1 MMRNAIAPR
10 IRIETMC
17 NHWRRI
23 DVKTSSRVTLL
34 VTGFVALLAGHAA
47 AQKPDKFP
55 TKPVRLIVPY
65 APGGATDI
73 TARQLQTKISE
84 LWGQSVIVDNRA
96 GASGNIA
103 LELAARS
110 APDGYT
116 LFVGNVST
124 NAINETTF
132 RSLKVKPS
140 RDLTG
145 VTNLI
150 QLPHLWVVNPS
161 IPASTL
167 KALVDYVKKTGA
179 KLNYASAGV
188 GSYPHLDT
196 VRFLKTAGIGM
207 THVPY
212 KGGAGQM
219 IPAIMGN
226 EVQFMFI
233 NMASSLPHI
242 RTGRIKPLAITTEKR
257 RPELPNVPTTAEA
270 GFPGM
275 GTNAWNGLFAPAKI
289 PGPLLNRIHDDVVK
303 VMESPEMRASLEK
316 VFMSV
321 VVNKSP
327 AEYQKF
333 VLEEIKNW
341 GKIVID
347 NDIKVE

>member
-1 MMRNAIAPR
+1 MNQTLRLMTIIA
-10 IRIETMC
+10 C
-17 NHWRRI
+17 
-23 DVKTSSRVTLL
+23 V
-34 VTGFVALLAGHAA
+34 LAASAA
-47 AQKPDKFP
+47 HPADKFP
-55 TKPVRLIVPY
+55 SRPVRMIIPY

-73 TARQLQTKISE
+73 TARQLQPRISE
-84 LWGQSVIVDNRA
+84 LWGQPVIVDNRA

-103 LELAARS
+103 LELAGRS

-132 RSLKVKPS
+132 SSLKVKPS

-167 KALVDYVKKTGA
+167 KDLVAYVKKSGA
-179 KLNYASAGV
+179 SLNYGSAGV
-188 GSYPHLDT
+188 GAYPHLDA
-196 VRFLKTAGIGM
+196 VKFLKLAGIEM
-207 THVPY
+207 MHVPY
-212 KGGAGQM
+212 KGGAAQM

-242 RTGRIKPLAITTEKR
+242 RTGRIKPLAITTAER
-257 RPELPNVPTTAEA
+257 RPELPNVPTTAES
-270 GFPGM
+270 GFPGV
-275 GTNAWNGLFAPAKI
+275 GTNAWNGLFAPAGI
-289 PGPLLNRIHDDVVK
+289 PKPLLNRIHADVVK
-303 VMESPEMRASLEK
+303 VMESPAMKAALEK

-321 VVNKSP
+321 VVNRSP
-327 AEYQKF
+327 AEFQQF
-333 VLEEIKNW
+333 VLQEIRDW
-341 GKIVID
+341 GKIVVE
-347 NDIKVE
+347 NNIKVE

>member
-1 MMRNAIAPR
+1 MNQTFRLMTIIA
-10 IRIETMC
+10 C
-17 NHWRRI
+17 
-23 DVKTSSRVTLL
+23 V
-34 VTGFVALLAGHAA
+34 LAASAA
-47 AQKPDKFP
+47 HPADKFP
-55 TKPVRLIVPY
+55 SRPVRMIIPY

-73 TARQLQTKISE
+73 TARQLQPRISE
-84 LWGQSVIVDNRA
+84 LWGQPVIVDNRA

-103 LELAARS
+103 LELAGRA

-132 RSLKVKPS
+132 SSLKVKPS

-150 QLPHLWVVNPS
+150 QLPHLWVVNPG

-167 KALVDYVKKTGA
+167 KELVAYVKKSGTH
-179 KLNYASAGV
+179 LNYGSAGV
-188 GSYPHLDT
+188 GAYPHLDA
-196 VRFLKTAGIGM
+196 VKFLKIAGIEM

-242 RTGRIKPLAITTEKR
+242 RTGRIKPLAITTLER
-257 RPELPNVPTTAEA
+257 RPELPNVPTTAES
-270 GFPGM
+270 GFPGV
-275 GTNAWNGLFAPAKI
+275 GTNAWNGLFAPAGVPK
-289 PGPLLNRIHDDVVK
+289 PLLNRIHADVVK
-303 VMESPEMRASLEK
+303 VMESPAMKGALEK

-321 VVNKSP
+321 VVNRSP
-327 AEYQKF
+327 AEFQQF
-333 VLEEIKNW
+333 VLQEIKDW
-341 GKIVID
+341 GKIVVE
-347 NDIKVE
+347 NNIKAE

>member
-1 MMRNAIAPR
+1 MKQK
-10 IRIETMC
+10 IRLMT
-17 NHWRRI
+17 
-23 DVKTSSRVTLL
+23 V
-34 VTGFVALLAGHAA
+34 VACVLAASAA
-47 AQKPDKFP
+47 HPAEKFP
-55 TKPVRLIVPY
+55 TRPVRMIIPY

-73 TARQLQTKISE
+73 TARQLQPRISE
-84 LWGQSVIVDNRA
+84 IWGQPVIVDNRA

-103 LELAARS
+103 LELAGRA

-150 QLPHLWVVNPS
+150 QLPHLWVVNPG
-161 IPASTL
+161 IPANTL
-167 KALVDYVKKTGA
+167 KELVAYVKKSGA
-179 KLNYASAGV
+179 KLNYGSAGV
-188 GSYPHLDT
+188 GAYPHLDA
-196 VRFLKTAGIGM
+196 VKFLKIAGIEM

-242 RTGRIKPLAITTEKR
+242 RTGRIKPLAITTPQR
-257 RPELPNVPTTAEA
+257 HRELPNVPTTAES
-270 GFPGM
+270 GFPGV
-275 GTNAWNGLFAPAKI
+275 GTNAWNGLFAPAGVPK
-289 PGPLLNRIHDDVVK
+289 PVLNRIHADVVK
-303 VMESPEMRASLEK
+303 VMESPAMKASLEK

-321 VVNKSP
+321 VVNRSP
-327 AEYQKF
+327 AEFQQF
-333 VLEEIKNW
+333 VLQEIKDW
-341 GKIVID
+341 GKIVIE

>member
-1 MMRNAIAPR
+1 MQITR
-10 IRIETMC
+10 II
-17 NHWRRI
+17 
-23 DVKTSSRVTLL
+23 S
-34 VTGFVALLAGHAA
+34 ALLAAALAAGAAAAHAA
-47 AQKPDKFP
+47 EQAQKFP
-55 TKPVRLIVPY
+55 QRPVRMIVPY

-73 TARQLQTKISE
+73 TARQLQTRIGE
-84 LWGQSVIVDNRA
+84 LWGQPVIVDNRA

-103 LELAARS
+103 LELAGRS

-132 RSLKVKPS
+132 RSLQVKPS

-167 KALVDYVKKTGA
+167 KEFVAYVRKSGA
-179 KLNYASAGV
+179 KLNYGSAGV
-188 GSYPHLDT
+188 GAYPHLDA
-196 VRFLKTAGIGM
+196 VKFLKIAGIDM

-242 RTGRIKPLAITTEKR
+242 RTGRIKPLAITTLARHK
-257 RPELPNVPTTAEA
+257 ELPNVPTTAES
-270 GFPGM
+270 GFPGV
-275 GTNAWNGLFAPAKI
+275 GTNAWNGLFAPAGI
-289 PGPLLNRIHDDVVK
+289 PKPVLGRIHADVVK
-303 VMESPEMRASLEK
+303 VMESPEMKASLEK
-316 VFMSV
+316 VFMTV

-327 AEYQKF
+327 DEFQQF
-333 VLEEIKNW
+333 VLKEIKDW
-341 GKIVID
+341 GKIVIE
-347 NDIKVE
+347 NNIKVE

>member
-1 MMRNAIAPR
+1 MN
-10 IRIETMC
+10 
-17 NHWRRI
+17 
-23 DVKTSSRVTLL
+23 TLL
-34 VTGFVALLAGHAA
+34 RATLLAAA
-47 AQKPDKFP
+47 ALFTAHASAQQADKFP
-55 TKPVRLIVPY
+55 TRPVRIIVPY

-84 LWGQSVIVDNRA
+84 LWGQPVIVDNRA

-132 RSLKVKPS
+132 RSLKIKPS
-140 RDLTG
+140 RELTG

-161 IPASTL
+161 VPASTL
-167 KALVDYVKKTGA
+167 KELVAYVKKSGA
-179 KLNYASAGV
+179 KLNYGSAGV
-188 GSYPHLDT
+188 GAYPHLDA
-196 VRFLKTAGIGM
+196 VKFLKIAGIDM

-219 IPAIMGN
+219 IPAIIGN

-242 RTGRIKPLAITTEKR
+242 KSGRIKPLAITTEKR
-257 RPELPNVPTTAEA
+257 RPELPNVPTTAES
-270 GFPGM
+270 GFPGV
-275 GTNAWNGLFAPAKI
+275 GTNAWNGLFAPAGI
-289 PGPLLNRIHDDVVK
+289 PKPLLKRIHADVLK
-303 VMESPEMRASLEK
+303 VMESPEMKASLEK
-316 VFMSV
+316 VFMAV

-327 AEYQKF
+327 EEFQRF
-333 VLEEIKNW
+333 VLEEIKSW

>member
-1 MMRNAIAPR
+1 MN
-10 IRIETMC
+10 
-17 NHWRRI
+17 
-23 DVKTSSRVTLL
+23 TLL
-34 VTGFVALLAGHAA
+34 RAALLALGIVAPFA
-47 AQKPDKFP
+47 GQVSAQQADKFP

-73 TARQLQTKISE
+73 TARQLQTRISE
-84 LWGQSVIVDNRA
+84 LWGQPVIVDNRA

-110 APDGYT
+110 AADGYT

-132 RSLKVKPS
+132 SSLKVKPS

-150 QLPHLWVVNPS
+150 QLPHLWVVNPQV
-161 IPASTL
+161 PAATL
-167 KALVDYVKKTGA
+167 KELVAYVKKSGA
-179 KLNYASAGV
+179 KLNYGSAGV
-188 GSYPHLDT
+188 GAYPHLDA
-196 VRFLKTAGIGM
+196 VKFLKIAGIEM

-219 IPAIMGN
+219 IPAIIGN

-242 RTGRIKPLAITTEKR
+242 KSGRIKPLAITTEKR
-257 RPELPNVPTTAEA
+257 HPQLPSVPTTAES
-270 GFPGM
+270 GFPGV
-275 GTNAWNGLFAPAKI
+275 GTNAWNGLFAPAGI
-289 PGPLLNRIHDDVVK
+289 PKPLLKRIHADVVK
-303 VMESPEMRASLEK
+303 VMESPDMKTSLDK

-327 AEYQKF
+327 EEFQQF
-333 VLEEIKNW
+333 VLQEIKSW
-341 GKIVID
+341 GKIVIE
-347 NDIKVE
+347 NNIKVE

>member
-1 MMRNAIAPR
+1 MARTFRFMMVLLCAAA
-10 IRIETMC
+10 
-17 NHWRRI
+17 
-23 DVKTSSRVTLL
+23 VTP
-34 VTGFVALLAGHAA
+34 AAHAA
-47 AQKPDKFP
+47 EKFP
-55 TKPVRLIVPY
+55 SRPVRMIIPY

-73 TARQLQTKISE
+73 TARQLQPRISE
-84 LWGQSVIVDNRA
+84 IWGQPVIVDNRA

-103 LELAARS
+103 LELAGRAS
-110 APDGYT
+110 PDGYT

-132 RSLKVKPS
+132 SSLKVKPS

-150 QLPHLWVVNPS
+150 QLPHLWVVNPG
-161 IPASTL
+161 IPANTL
-167 KALVDYVKKTGA
+167 KELVAYVKKSGA
-179 KLNYASAGV
+179 SLNYGSAGV
-188 GSYPHLDT
+188 GAYPHLDA
-196 VRFLKTAGIGM
+196 VKFLKIAGIEM

-242 RTGRIKPLAITTEKR
+242 RTGRIKPLAITTLER
-257 RPELPNVPTTAEA
+257 RPELPNVPTTAES
-270 GFPGM
+270 GFPGV
-275 GTNAWNGLFAPAKI
+275 GTNAWNGLFAPAGI
-289 PGPLLNRIHDDVVK
+289 PKPLLNRIHADVVK
-303 VMESPEMRASLEK
+303 VMESPTMKASLEK

-327 AEYQKF
+327 AEFQQF
-333 VLEEIKNW
+333 VLKEIKDW
-341 GKIVID
+341 GKIVVE
-347 NDIKVE
+347 NNIKVE

>member
-1 MMRNAIAPR
+1 MPIAK
-10 IRIETMC
+10 I
-17 NHWRRI
+17 
-23 DVKTSSRVTLL
+23 VS
-34 VTGFVALLAGHAA
+34 ALLAAALAAGAAAAHAA
-47 AQKPDKFP
+47 EQAQKFP
-55 TKPVRLIVPY
+55 QRPVRMIVPY

-73 TARQLQTKISE
+73 TARQLQTRTGE
-84 LWGQSVIVDNRA
+84 LWGQPVIVDNRA

-103 LELAARS
+103 LELAGRS

-132 RSLKVKPS
+132 RSLQVKPS

-167 KALVDYVKKTGA
+167 KEFVAYVRKSGA
-179 KLNYASAGV
+179 KLNYGSAGV
-188 GSYPHLDT
+188 GAYPHLDA
-196 VRFLKTAGIGM
+196 VKFLKIAGIDM

-242 RTGRIKPLAITTEKR
+242 RTGRIKPLAITTLARHK
-257 RPELPNVPTTAEA
+257 ELPNVPTTAES
-270 GFPGM
+270 GFPGV
-275 GTNAWNGLFAPAKI
+275 GTNAWNGLFAPAGI
-289 PGPLLNRIHDDVVK
+289 PKPVLGRIHADVVK
-303 VMESPEMRASLEK
+303 VMESPEMKASLEK
-316 VFMSV
+316 VFMTV

-327 AEYQKF
+327 DEFQQF
-333 VLEEIKNW
+333 VLKEIKDW
-341 GKIVID
+341 GKIVIE
-347 NDIKVE
+347 NNIKVE

>member
-1 MMRNAIAPR
+1 MKAPR
-10 IRIETMC
+10 IP
-17 NHWRRI
+17 
-23 DVKTSSRVTLL
+23 S
-34 VTGFVALLAGHAA
+34 LLAAIALVMTAAGLHAA
-47 AQKPDKFP
+47 EKFP
-55 TKPVRLIVPY
+55 QRPVRFIIPY

-73 TARQLQTKISE
+73 TARQLQSRISE
-84 LWGQSVIVDNRA
+84 AWGQPVIVDNRP

-110 APDGYT
+110 APDGHT

-167 KALVDYVKKTGA
+167 KELVAHVKKTGA
-179 KLNYASAGV
+179 KLNYGSAGV
-188 GSYPHLDT
+188 GAYPHLDA
-196 VRFLKTAGIGM
+196 VKFLKIAGIEM

-242 RTGRIKPLAITTEKR
+242 RTGRIKPLAITTARR
-257 RPELPNVPTTAEA
+257 RPELPNVPTTAES
-270 GFPGM
+270 GFPGV
-275 GTNAWNGLFAPAKI
+275 GTNAWNGLFAPAGVPK
-289 PGPLLNRIHDDVVK
+289 PVLKRIHADVVK
-303 VMESPEMRASLEK
+303 VMESPEMKAQLEK
-316 VFMSV
+316 VFMTV
-321 VVNKSP
+321 VVDPSP
-327 AEYQKF
+327 EAFQQF
-333 VLEEIKNW
+333 VLKEIKAW
-341 GKIVID
+341 GKIVVE
-347 NDIKVE
+347 NNIKVE

>member
-1 MMRNAIAPR
+1 MN
-10 IRIETMC
+10 
-17 NHWRRI
+17 
-23 DVKTSSRVTLL
+23 RVMHI
-34 VTGFVALLAGHAA
+34 ALLAFASAA
-47 AQKPDKFP
+47 FTVAPALAQTDKFP
-55 TKPVRLIVPY
+55 TRPVRLIVPY

-73 TARQLQTKISE
+73 TARQLQTKISD
-84 LWGQSVIVDNRA
+84 LWGQPVIVDNRA

-103 LELAARS
+103 LEMAARS

-132 RSLKVKPS
+132 RSLKIKPS

-150 QLPHLWVVNPS
+150 QLPHLWVVNPA
-161 IPASTL
+161 IPAATL
-167 KALVDYVKKTGA
+167 KEFVAYVKKSGK
-179 KLNYASAGV
+179 KLNYGSAGV
-188 GSYPHLDT
+188 GAYPHLDA
-196 VRFLKTAGIGM
+196 VKFLKIAGIDM

-219 IPAIMGN
+219 IPAIIGN

-242 RTGRIKPLAITTEKR
+242 KTGRIKPLAITTDKR
-257 RPELPNVPTTAEA
+257 RPELPNVPTTAES
-270 GFPGM
+270 GFPGV
-275 GTNAWNGLFAPAKI
+275 GTNAWNGLFAPAGI
-289 PGPLLNRIHDDVVK
+289 PKPLLKKIHADVVK
-303 VMESPEMRASLEK
+303 VMESPDMKASLEK

-327 AEYQKF
+327 EEFQQF
-333 VLEEIKNW
+333 VLQEIKDW

>member
-1 MMRNAIAPR
+1 MLRA
-10 IRIETMC
+10 
-17 NHWRRI
+17 
-23 DVKTSSRVTLL
+23 VLL
-34 VTGFVALLAGHAA
+34 VVGIAGPYAGHAA
-47 AQKPDKFP
+47 AQPTEKFP
-55 TKPVRLIVPY
+55 TRPVRLIVPY

-84 LWGQSVIVDNRA
+84 LWGQPVIVDNRA

-110 APDGYT
+110 AADGYT

-132 RSLKVKPS
+132 RSLKIKPS

-150 QLPHLWVVNPS
+150 QLPHLWVVNPAV
-161 IPASTL
+161 PASSL
-167 KALVDYVKKTGA
+167 KELVAHVKKSGA
-179 KLNYASAGV
+179 KLNYGSAGV
-188 GSYPHLDT
+188 GAYPHLDA
-196 VRFLKTAGIGM
+196 VKFLKIAGIEM

-219 IPAIMGN
+219 IPAIIGN

-242 RTGRIKPLAITTEKR
+242 KSGRIKPLAITTDKR
-257 RPELPNVPTTAEA
+257 RPELPSVPTTAES
-270 GFPGM
+270 GFPGV
-275 GTNAWNGLFAPAKI
+275 GTNAWNGLFAPAGISK
-289 PGPLLNRIHDDVVK
+289 PLLNRIHADVVK
-303 VMESPEMRASLEK
+303 VMESPDMKTSLEK

-327 AEYQKF
+327 GEFQKF
-333 VLEEIKNW
+333 VLEEIRSW
-341 GKIVID
+341 GKIVIE

>member
-1 MMRNAIAPR
+1 MDTIIRLMMVLA
-10 IRIETMC
+10 C
-17 NHWRRI
+17 
-23 DVKTSSRVTLL
+23 
-34 VTGFVALLAGHAA
+34 VAAASAAHAA
-47 AQKPDKFP
+47 EKFP
-55 TKPVRLIVPY
+55 QRPVRFIIPY

-73 TARQLQTKISE
+73 TARQLQTRLSE
-84 LWGQSVIVDNRA
+84 AWGQPIVIDNRA

-103 LELAARS
+103 LELASRS

-132 RSLKVKPS
+132 SSLKVKPS

-150 QLPHLWVVNPS
+150 QLPHLWVVNPG

-167 KALVDYVKKTGA
+167 KELVAYVKKSGA
-179 KLNYASAGV
+179 RLNYGSAGV
-188 GSYPHLDT
+188 GAYPHLDA
-196 VRFLKTAGIGM
+196 VKFLKIAGIEM

-233 NMASSLPHI
+233 NMASSISNI
-242 RTGRIKPLAITTEKR
+242 RAGRIKPLAITTPER
-257 RPELPNVPTTAEA
+257 RPELPNVPTTAES
-270 GFPGM
+270 GFPGV
-275 GTNAWNGLFAPAKI
+275 GTNAWNGLFAPAGI
-289 PGPLLNRIHDDVVK
+289 PKPLLKRIHADVVK
-303 VMESPEMRASLEK
+303 VMETPEMKASLAK

-321 VVNKSP
+321 VVDKSP
-327 AEYQKF
+327 EDFQQF
-333 VLEEIKNW
+333 VLKEIKEW
-341 GKIVID
+341 GRIVVE
-347 NDIKVE
+347 NNIKVE

>member
-1 MMRNAIAPR
+1 MRQAPGIA
-10 IRIETMC
+10 C
-17 NHWRRI
+17 
-23 DVKTSSRVTLL
+23 LL
-34 VTGFVALLAGHAA
+34 TCLLALLADGAA
-47 AQKPDKFP
+47 AEPPGRFP
-55 TKPVRLIVPY
+55 VKPVRLIVPY

-73 TARQLQTKISE
+73 TARQLQGKLNE
-84 LWGQSVIVDNRA
+84 LWGQPVIVDNRP

-110 APDGYT
+110 PADGYT

-132 RSLKVKPS
+132 RSLKIRPS

-150 QLPHLWVVNPS
+150 QLPHLWVVNPGV
-161 IPASTL
+161 PAATL
-167 KALVDYVKKTGA
+167 KELVAYVKKSGA
-179 KLNYASAGV
+179 KLNYGSAGV
-188 GSYPHLDT
+188 GAYPHLDA
-196 VRFLKTAGIGM
+196 VKFLKIAGIEM

-242 RTGRIKPLAITTEKR
+242 RTGRIKPLAITTAER
-257 RPELPNVPTTAEA
+257 RPELPDVPTTTES
-270 GFPGM
+270 GFPGV
-275 GTNAWNGLFAPAKI
+275 GTNAWNGLFAPAGVPK
-289 PGPLLNRIHDDVVK
+289 PLLGRIHADVVK
-303 VMESPEMRASLEK
+303 IMESPEMRASLAK

-321 VVNKSP
+321 VVNRSP
-327 AEYQKF
+327 DEFQRF
-333 VLEEIKNW
+333 VLQEIKDW
-341 GKIVID
+341 GRIVVE
-347 NDIKVE
+347 NNIKLE

>member
-1 MMRNAIAPR
+1 MPIAK
-10 IRIETMC
+10 I
-17 NHWRRI
+17 
-23 DVKTSSRVTLL
+23 VS
-34 VTGFVALLAGHAA
+34 ALLAAALAAGAAAAHAA
-47 AQKPDKFP
+47 EQAQKFP
-55 TKPVRLIVPY
+55 QRPVRMIVPY

-73 TARQLQTKISE
+73 TARQLQTRIGE
-84 LWGQSVIVDNRA
+84 LWGQPVIVDNRA

-103 LELAARS
+103 LELAGRS

-132 RSLKVKPS
+132 RSLQVKPS

-167 KALVDYVKKTGA
+167 KEFVAYVRKSGA
-179 KLNYASAGV
+179 KLNYGSAGV
-188 GSYPHLDT
+188 GAYPHLDA
-196 VRFLKTAGIGM
+196 VKFLKIAGIDM

-242 RTGRIKPLAITTEKR
+242 RTGRIKPLAITTLARHK
-257 RPELPNVPTTAEA
+257 ELPNVPTTAES
-270 GFPGM
+270 GFPGV
-275 GTNAWNGLFAPAKI
+275 GTNAWNGLFAPAGI
-289 PGPLLNRIHDDVVK
+289 PKPVLGRIHADVVK
-303 VMESPEMRASLEK
+303 VMESPEMKASLEK
-316 VFMSV
+316 VFMTV

-327 AEYQKF
+327 DEFQQF
-333 VLEEIKNW
+333 VLKEIKDW
-341 GKIVID
+341 GKIVIE
-347 NDIKVE
+347 NNIKVE